1 MCSNLI
7 NIEKLKKKKLFLSS
21 KLNYNKKAFLTNKF
35 FIYKTLIGN
44 KLKFTHPESY
54 EYILGLNFN
63 KNTFFNIN
71 KSLSLLNRTLN
82 FIREVKKNKG
92 TILFVGTRYD
102 LKKIVRNIGNK
113 TNSPYVDHKWFNGL
127 LTNWENTS
135 ISIKFYNLFFKKLKI
150 SSKKRNKIKNT
161 FFGLKSMTQLPD
173 VIFILDINTDYDA
186 YKEAKLLNI
195 PIIALIDSNI
205 SSHKIDYPIP
215 GNSESI
221 LSIIFFANLLISSI
235 STFNKIK

>member
-1 MCSNLI
+1 
-7 NIEKLKKKKLFLSS
+7 
-21 KLNYNKKAFLTNKF
+21 
-35 FIYKTLIGN
+35 
-44 KLKFTHPESY
+44 
-54 EYILGLNFN
+54 
-63 KNTFFNIN
+63 
-71 KSLSLLNRTLN
+71 
-82 FIREVKKNKG
+82 
-92 TILFVGTRYD
+92 
-102 LKKIVRNIGNK
+102 
-113 TNSPYVDHKWFNGL
+113 
-127 LTNWENTS
+127 
-135 ISIKFYNLFFKKLKI
+135 
-150 SSKKRNKIKNT
+150 
-161 FFGLKSMTQLPD
+161 MTQLPD